1 MNLIGEKVT
10 SARNGI
16 GTIAS
21 IDGGYMT
28 VQFAEKASKF
38 RYPDAFQK
46 HVSLVNEVLQAE
58 MKAIATAAIE
68 EKELV
73 EEKEKAQMFNEVMQS
88 VKEARMPA
96 KKEPPNKTATSHK
109 KSSQAER
116 KETIKWD
123 PGKRR
128 TYYVFQG
135 GSFDDEYTGGYIW
148 APYESK
154 YGMKFHYWD
163 RLKDLK
169 EGDML
174 FHADHGNIRAI
185 SIVIEPHVVAARP
198 EKLVGMYEG
207 DNRGYLVYCDYTYIK
222 NPISAWDYTDQT
234 KKYSQVKYAPF
245 NVNGTG
251 NLGYLYELDQR
262 LATFFLEESVKKNSA
277 LGEMDFVKEFLAE

>member
-109 KSSQAER
+109 KASQSER

-135 GSFDDEYTGGYIW
+135 GSFDDEYAGGYIW

-174 FHADHGNIRAI
+174 FHADHGKIRAV
-185 SIVIEPHVVAARP
+185 SLVRGPHAVAARP
-198 EKLVGMYEG
+198 GELVGPYEEDTHG
-207 DNRGYLVYCDYTYIK
+207 FLVYCNYTYIE
-222 NPISAWDYTDQT
+222 NPISAWDYTEQT
-234 KKYSQVKYAPF
+234 RKYSQVKYSPF
-245 NVNGTG
+245 NVKGTG

-262 LATFFLEESVKKNSA
+262 LAMLFLEESVKKNPA
-277 LGEMDFVKEFLAE
+277 LGEVDFVREFLA